1 MKQIWPH
8 IIQACQVLRKSFGIL
23 AKPSVPAE
31 TLVKYF
37 GIVNCF
43 HKNTEKIWICESDA
57 LLRSQRN
64 SRNYSK
70 LGAGGVL
77 IVVVGTSAAVEQV
90 VFAISALRILI
101 LESVLQTENRI
112 ISSWGRKKLIG
123 IKNFG
128 RNIKENDHRNIWLI
142 LTFGGLWTHS
152 LFIWISRQNLKFWYF
167 TPTFYALTG
176 HFYLRR

>member
-1 MKQIWPH
+1 MKQIFPH
-8 IIQACQVLRKSFGIL
+8 IIQACQVSRKSFGIL

-43 HKNTEKIWICESDA
+43 HKNTAKKKSAICESDA
-57 LLRSQRN
+57 FFRTLR
-64 SRNYSK
+64 RNYSK

-77 IVVVGTSAAVEQV
+77 IVVVGTSGAVELV

-101 LESVLQTENRI
+101 LESVIPTKNRI
-112 ISSWGRKKLIG
+112 IPSWGRRKLIR

-128 RNIKENDHRNIWLI
+128 RNFKENGHRNLR
-142 LTFGGLWTHS
+142 
-152 LFIWISRQNLKFWYF
+152 LF
-167 TPTFYALTG
+167 
-176 HFYLRR
+176 